1 MTAKWATGTKAVSP
15 NPGTKCF
22 PPTTTRFIPMK
33 QNPIK
38 LYKFM
43 NASTPVALTDGDINV
58 LLQSSPSQ
66 LTLSL
71 FPVKLNKAF
80 LYLTN

>member
-1 MTAKWATGTKAVSP
+1 M
-15 NPGTKCF
+15 
-22 PPTTTRFIPMK
+22 TTRFIPMN

-38 LYKFM
+38 LYEFM
-43 NASTPVALTDGDINV
+43 NASTPAALADGNINV

-71 FPVKLNKAF
+71 FPVNLNKAF
-80 LYLTN
+80 LYLTT